1 MTHLPEP
8 RAEMLLMLRML
19 RLLQVYV
26 EVSLSDLVLGELQI
40 VHMVCVCVY
49 ENTADIAC
57 IVFDERGEAL
67 SLRSLGLS
75 F

>member
-1 MTHLPEP
+1 MTQLPEP

-40 VHMVCVCVY
+40 VHMVCVCVC
-49 ENTADIAC
+49 TRI
-57 IVFDERGEAL
+57 RQTLHAL
-67 SLRSLGLS
+67 FSTSEVKH
-75 F
+75 

>member
-40 VHMVCVCVY
+40 VHMVCVCV
-49 ENTADIAC
+49 
-57 IVFDERGEAL
+57 
-67 SLRSLGLS
+67 
-75 F
+75 